1 MLVKQSAQFLI
12 QLLDSQLGLGV
23 DYGSDVSLEVIPAD
37 GINVPQLPVDE
48 LSLRAGDV
56 TAAQHQQV
64 VRGES
69 MDHQAG
75 MNTEVAYV
83 PCTAPSL

>member
-1 MLVKQSAQFLI
+1 LGG
-12 QLLDSQLGLGV
+12 QLGLVV
-23 DYGSDVSLEVIPAD
+23 DYGGDVSLEVIPVD
-37 GINVPQLPVDE
+37 GVNVPQLPVDE

-56 TAAQHQQV
+56 KAAQHQQV
-64 VRGES
+64 VRGEC